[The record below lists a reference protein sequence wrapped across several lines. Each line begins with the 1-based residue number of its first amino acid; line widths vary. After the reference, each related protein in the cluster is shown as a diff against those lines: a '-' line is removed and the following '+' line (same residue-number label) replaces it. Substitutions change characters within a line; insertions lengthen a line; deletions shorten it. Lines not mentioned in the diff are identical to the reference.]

1 MQANLGMLSGYD
13 PTAKI
18 EVTFMAEMS
27 GDRGAKILE
36 DALISHMPTAT
47 RDVPVGDVIRAV
59 M

>member
-1 MQANLGMLSGYD
+1 MLSGYD